1 MEDRLKRLEIHVK
14 NHPTDYQS
22 VIALLKL
29 RSKNIERIRKQQQIQ
44 RLRKIAAY
52 RRLLNGE
59 SGSAS

>member
-1 MEDRLKRLEIHVK
+1 MEDRLRRLEIHVR

-52 RRLLNGE
+52 RHTLKE
-59 SGSAS
+59 ADK